1 MRILVLLFCIGVFA
15 AAGVGKE
22 AAEPSRVLSRED
34 RFEKAELAEARER
47 ATEFW
52 FKAQGI
58 LAEESIRPERAFKAV
73 RAIEG
78 FAERDDRIWEVRVV
92 YLTGQ
97 TTGLLWINARTKRVQ
112 ALGVPVKP

>member
-58 LAEESIRPERAFKAV
+58 LTEESIRPERAFKAV

-78 FAERDDRIWEVRVV
+78 FAERDDPAQSFV
-92 YLTGQ
+92 YRAERAA
-97 TTGLLWINARTKRVQ
+97 IFAARCAAATR
-112 ALGVPVKP
+112 GHR